1 MMKWLESW
9 KEERLRKQ
17 QCEQESIELYEEI
30 IRQYFIVPENNEAEE
45 IKKIA
50 LEKQK
55 EWMNNRVNA

>member
-55 EWMNNRVNA
+55 E